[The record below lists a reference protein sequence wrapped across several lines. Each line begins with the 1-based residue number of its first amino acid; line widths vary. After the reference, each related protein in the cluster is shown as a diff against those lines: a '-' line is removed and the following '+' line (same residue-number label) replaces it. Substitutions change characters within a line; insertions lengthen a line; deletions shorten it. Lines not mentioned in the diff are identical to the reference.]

1 MSVIYR
7 DRRAFI
13 VIVMVKTKMGII
25 DPRFER
31 CAQQPAHILFM
42 YISRYLLTSDT
53 LKDGQANTKRIKVI
67 FSFTYNVSSDQL
79 G

>member
-1 MSVIYR
+1 
-7 DRRAFI
+7 
-13 VIVMVKTKMGII
+13 MVRTKMGII

-53 LKDGQANTKRIKVI
+53 LRDGQANTKRIKA
-67 FSFTYNVSSDQL
+67 FSFTEYRVISWDDT
-79 G
+79 